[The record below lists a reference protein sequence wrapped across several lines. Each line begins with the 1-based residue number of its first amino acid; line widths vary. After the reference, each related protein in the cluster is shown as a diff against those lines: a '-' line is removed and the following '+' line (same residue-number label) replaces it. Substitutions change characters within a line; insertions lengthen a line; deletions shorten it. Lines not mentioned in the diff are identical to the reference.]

1 MYRVLLLDDEPLAR
15 RGLRSFAA
23 WSNYGFEIAAEASS
37 LKEARRLVCELDIN
51 LVVLDMELADGE
63 GLQLLTES
71 SVRGVQPMAAIVVS
85 CHDRFDYATR
95 ALRTGVIDYLHKLSL
110 DEETLGRS
118 LTRVLRY
125 LENHGAKARPK
136 APLSNFVARLENRVA
151 GSHDE
156 HGWDSLNVIGGIL
169 YEWGSPVANSMKEWL
184 LSAVSSCL
192 HRDTALE
199 IDAAVLKET
208 QLLVVVSGSERGESG
223 VRLGGLI
230 AETMVEL
237 HYGGICL
244 PAVTL
249 LPMAV
254 SPGDLV
260 EAVGRVTRCEGGRFA
275 LGPGGVDLNFR
286 TPVSHCC
293 LLSKA
298 TVKQL
303 QHLAA
308 TRMWAHLRQ
317 LIMGIMQRA
326 RAERTSGAR
335 TRALGAEVH
344 WVVYEAG
351 GGHEVLP
358 RSDLAEQ
365 IASAS
370 TVTEIEMALLFL
382 AVCLQQATMNM
393 GTMVHP
399 AVHRAQSY
407 VRNALYEPISL
418 DDVASAAGMSPSYL
432 STQFHKETG
441 EHLSSFINRCK
452 VEEAIRLIERTDMS
466 VAEVA
471 ERLGFSDASYFS
483 KVFKRYSNRRPGEF
497 RSKKSTIPIER

>member
-1 MYRVLLLDDEPLAR
+1 MR
-15 RGLRSFAA
+15 
-23 WSNYGFEIAAEASS
+23 
-37 LKEARRLVCELDIN
+37 ELDID

-63 GLQLLTES
+63 GLQLLTRS
-71 SVRGVQPMAAIVVS
+71 SVGGIRPTAAIVVS

-110 DEETLGRS
+110 DEETLAKS

-125 LENHGAKARPK
+125 LENQGEKARPK

-151 GSHDE
+151 GTYDE
-156 HGWDSLNVIGGIL
+156 GGWDSLNVIGGIL
-169 YEWGSPVANSMKEWL
+169 YEWGSPLANSMKKWL
-184 LSAVSSCL
+184 LSAVSSCH
-192 HRDTALE
+192 HRETALE

-208 QLLVVVSGSERGESG
+208 QLLVVVTGSERGESE

-237 HYGGICL
+237 HFGGFCL

-249 LPMAV
+249 LPTAV
-254 SPGDLV
+254 SPDGVV
-260 EAVGRVTRCEGGRFA
+260 EAVDRVTRSEGGRFA
-275 LGPGGVDLNFR
+275 LGAGGVDLNSR
-286 TPVSHCC
+286 TPVSHRC

-308 TRMWAHLRQ
+308 TRMWPHLRQ
-317 LIMGIMQRA
+317 LIMEIIQRA
-326 RAERTSGAR
+326 QAERTSGAR
-335 TRALGAEVH
+335 MRALGAEVH
-344 WVVYEAG
+344 WVIYEAG

-358 RSDLAEQ
+358 RSDFAEQ

-370 TVTEIEMALLFL
+370 TVIEIEIALLFL
-382 AVCLQQATMNM
+382 AVYLERATLSM

-407 VRNALYEPISL
+407 VRSALYEPISL

-432 STQFHKETG
+432 STRFHKETG

-471 ERLGFSDASYFS
+471 DRLGFSDASYFS

-497 RSKKSTIPIER
+497 RCKKRTTPIER